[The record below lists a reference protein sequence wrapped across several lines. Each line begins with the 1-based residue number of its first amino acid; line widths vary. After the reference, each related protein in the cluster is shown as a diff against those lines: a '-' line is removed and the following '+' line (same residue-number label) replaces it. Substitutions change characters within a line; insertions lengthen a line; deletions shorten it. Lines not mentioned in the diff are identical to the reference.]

1 MSGEMEKIRKKLD
14 ELEKNRERGREKH
27 REAGSTDQGTRREIE
42 EKALIKARISLIGCD
57 RYSLLL
63 LSTIFVS

>member
-1 MSGEMEKIRKKLD
+1 LEVENMSGEMEKIRKKLD

-42 EKALIKARISLIGCD
+42 EEALIAHAMRHSPLIPLGW
-57 RYSLLL
+57 
-63 LSTIFVS
+63 